1 MNTKVSLYESNFKST
16 KNNYKFGVP
25 HNKRFTND
33 SELKE

>member
-1 MNTKVSLYESNFKST
+1 MKTIFKAT
-16 KNNYKFGVP
+16 KNNYKYGVP